1 MKILLAHAIKEEK
14 VEISIPNAEVAYVE
28 TGVAKARAALRLMH
42 AVCEFHPDMVINFGT
57 SGTVNH
63 DVGDIIICNRFVD
76 RDLRNVH
83 FGDVISEIKFE
94 DIDLS
99 KLLGKEINAIS
110 SGTVN
115 TGDSFVTE
123 VADFEGDCID
133 MEAFAEADV
142 CREMNIPFISVK
154 YITDVVGKNSVEA
167 WQDKLTDARKALTEF
182 FR

>member
-63 DVGDIIICNRFVD
+63 EVGDIIICNRFVD

-83 FGDVISEIKFE
+83 FGDVISEIVFE
-94 DIDLS
+94 DINMS
-99 KLLGKEINAIS
+99 ELLGKETNAIS

-142 CREMNIPFISVK
+142 CREMNIPFVSVK

-167 WQDKLTDARKALTEF
+167 WQDKLADAREALTEF

>member
-14 VEISIPNAEVAYVE
+14 VDITIPNAEVAYVE

-63 DVGDIIICNRFVD
+63 KVGDIIICNRFVD

-94 DIDLS
+94 DINLS
-99 KLLGKEINAIS
+99 KLLGKELNAIS
-110 SGTVN
+110 LGTVN

-142 CREMNIPFISVK
+142 LPRDEHSFHCREIHHRCRRK
-154 YITDVVGKNSVEA
+154 
-167 WQDKLTDARKALTEF
+167 KLRRGMAGQARRCEKGSHRVF
-182 FR
+182 